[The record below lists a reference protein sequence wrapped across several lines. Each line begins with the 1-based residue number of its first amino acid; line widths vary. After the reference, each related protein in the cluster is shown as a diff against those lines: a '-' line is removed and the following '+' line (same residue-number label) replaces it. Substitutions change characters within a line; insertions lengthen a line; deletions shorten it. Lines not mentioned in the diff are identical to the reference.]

1 MESILA
7 TRMNAAPGGDSS
19 IIRTH
24 SRLASLPYTTNPTN
38 PLWYSTDQGGHTLS
52 NCDSNVWTHFAI
64 LCGSEQNNAT
74 TTFLSINHHNTTRPP
89 EGSHKSKVHV
99 LSRAKH

>member
-1 MESILA
+1 MESILV

-38 PLWYSTDQGGHTLS
+38 PSLWYSTDQGGLTLS
-52 NCDSNVWTHFAI
+52 NCDSNVWTHSAI
-64 LCGSEQNNAT
+64 LCGSQICRT
-74 TTFLSINHHNTTRPP
+74 TMLQLLSCQLITTIQ
-89 EGSHKSKVHV
+89 
-99 LSRAKH
+99 LSRQRAAAKVKL